1 MKLTAK
7 KTMILPTYVLI
18 YGRGGHQA
26 QMQRLLSKGLIK
38 ETDVV
43 NLIAITDSLKPINK
57 IIAQSYTFNEYRDKN
72 SYWTT
77 VLTLP
82 VNSLRLIFTTFSI
95 IKNYKVKGV
104 ITTGPGIAIIP
115 SLIFWLFRKKL
126 VVFESWSKFYKPT
139 ITAKILYHFA
149 GLFIIQNK
157 SLFKIFP
164 KAKYWGK
171 L

>member
-1 MKLTAK
+1 MR
-7 KTMILPTYVLI
+7 KTYIII

-26 QMQRLLSKGLIK
+26 QMQRLLDSKLFEDEDAIQI
-38 ETDVV
+38 
-43 NLIAITDSLKPINK
+43 IAITDSQKPIIESITHTYIFK
-57 IIAQSYTFNEYRDKN
+57 EYRDKN

-77 VLTLP
+77 LLTLP
-82 VNSLRLIFTTFSI
+82 LNTLRLIITTFSI
-95 IKNYKVKGV
+95 LKNNDVKGV
-104 ITTGPGIAIIP
+104 ITTGPGIAIVP
-115 SLIFWLFRKKL
+115 SLIFWLFRKRL
-126 VVFESWSKFYKPT
+126 VVFETWSKFYKPT

-157 SLFKIFP
+157 SLFKVFP